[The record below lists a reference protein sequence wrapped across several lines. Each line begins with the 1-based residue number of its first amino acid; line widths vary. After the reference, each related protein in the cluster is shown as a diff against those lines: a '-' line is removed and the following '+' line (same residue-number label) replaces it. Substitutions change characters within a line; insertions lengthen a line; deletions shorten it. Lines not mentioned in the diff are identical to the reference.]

1 MEGPV
6 SLEQEKSDADNV
18 LFKKLRKL
26 INLIDQLRDCGVN
39 EYIKLPRI
47 CSLGTQSSG
56 KSSVL
61 ESIVGLDFLPRGD
74 GVVTRRPL
82 ELRLCHI
89 NSGQPWA
96 IFEERKGK
104 KFTDFI
110 EVRKTIEALTD
121 EVCKTDKNIVDKPI
135 VLNVY
140 SQTCP
145 DLTLV
150 DLPGVTRVPVGNQ
163 PKNIEEITKNMAIRY
178 IDDPLTIILCVIAAN
193 SDIATSDGLKLAKEI
208 DTTGSRTLGVLTKLD
223 IMDAG
228 TDARK
233 ALLGEEI
240 PLKLGYVGVKNR
252 SKQDLLDKIPMIL
265 AAKREKEFF
274 KSHPVYK
281 NMPQGYLGTDLL
293 INKLTKIYFRI
304 IRENLPR
311 IVKAINDRVKTA
323 EEELASL
330 GQPMP
335 TDDAGKMSMLWN
347 MLNEYCD
354 IFRNV
359 LKGKYDNKRLSFL
372 KEEGGF
378 KIKIL
383 YKKLLEEFTGDYKA
397 TAGYTDENINYALT
411 IHEGDSI
418 PGFPS
423 VDAFIY
429 LLRPQLEKLKD
440 PIEECFQNVF
450 QYLDFLSGKIL
461 ERTFTRFPQAIND
474 MGDLI
479 SNYLIEERDKTKYIV
494 DSVVDMEINYLF
506 TNDYDYLNNF
516 TTFMPK
522 QAPQPRPVY
531 NNQQGQPGMGG
542 QGQPGQM
549 PQNNMQGNNMG
560 QGGMGPGMG
569 QMNQDIRPQPPVDAK
584 SIFIKEI
591 RNRIEA
597 YFKLIV
603 RNLRDSIPKIMGNYL
618 VKEIEDNMQ
627 IKLYNK
633 LYNAREMTDLLNEP
647 ESVAER
653 RKELNE
659 MIKVMRN
666 AQKIIRRDPDLM
678 TVMQININD
687 SDIIT
692 PSEQKAKEEKA
703 KPKTDPFKNMNM
715 KEPAF
720 KAPAPKPEPV
730 QQPAAPAQPKPA
742 ASQPAKKGYGNLFG
756 NYK

>member
-1 MEGPV
+1 MSKDTEDD
-6 SLEQEKSDADNV
+6 KDNI

-89 NSGQPWA
+89 NSGEPWA
-96 IFEERKGK
+96 IFEERKGT

-110 EVRKTIEALTD
+110 KVRETIEALTD
-121 EVCKTDKNIVDKPI
+121 EVCKTEKNIVDKPI

-150 DLPGVTRVPVGNQ
+150 DLPGVTRVPVGKQ
-163 PKNIEEITKNMAIRY
+163 PKNIEQITKDMATRY
-178 IDDPLTIILCVIAAN
+178 IEDPLTIILCVIAAN

-208 DTTGSRTLGVLTKLD
+208 DTSGSRTLGVLTKLD

-233 ALLGEEI
+233 ALLNEEI

-252 SKQDLLDKIPMIL
+252 SKQDLNNKLSMAETSRK
-265 AAKREKEFF
+265 EKEFF

-281 NMPQGYLGTDLL
+281 NLPSGHLGTDVL

-311 IVKAINDRVKTA
+311 IIKAINDRVKTA
-323 EEELASL
+323 EEELQSL

-335 TDDAGKMSMLWN
+335 TDDAGKMSLLWN
-347 MLNEYCD
+347 MINEYCD

-359 LKGKYDNKRLSFL
+359 LQGKYNNKRLSFL
-372 KEEGGF
+372 EGEGGF

-397 TAGYTDENINYALT
+397 TKGYTDENINYALT

-440 PIEECFQNVF
+440 PIDECFQNVF

-461 ERTFTRFPQAIND
+461 EKTFTRFPQAIND
-474 MGDLI
+474 LTDLVT
-479 SNYLIEERDKTKYIV
+479 NYLIEERDKTKYLV

-506 TNDYDYLNNF
+506 TNDAEYLNNF
-516 TTFMPK
+516 TTFIPK
-522 QAPQPRPVY
+522 HQRPPM
-531 NNQQGQPGMGG
+531 NPN
-542 QGQPGQM
+542 
-549 PQNNMQGNNMG
+549 QNNMGNN
-560 QGGMGPGMG
+560 
-569 QMNQDIRPQPPVDAK
+569 NQANNNNQINEIRPQPSIDAK
-584 SIFIKEI
+584 TLFIKEI

-627 IKLYNK
+627 LKLYNK
-633 LYNAREMTDLLNEP
+633 LYNAREMTDLLSEP

-653 RKELNE
+653 RKELND
-659 MIKVMRN
+659 MIKVMKN

-687 SDIIT
+687 SDIT
-692 PSEQKAKEEKA
+692 SNKDEKGKKEEKKKEEPKLNPTKNIQPQ
-703 KPKTDPFKNMNM
+703 KPALA
-715 KEPAF
+715 KEPPKQTNSTK
-720 KAPAPKPEPV
+720 KA
-730 QQPAAPAQPKPA
+730 
-742 ASQPAKKGYGNLFG
+742 GYGNLFG
-756 NYK
+756 

>member
-1 MEGPV
+1 MSKDTDED
-6 SLEQEKSDADNV
+6 KDNV

-89 NSGQPWA
+89 NSGEPWA
-96 IFEERKGK
+96 IFEERKGQ
-104 KFTDFI
+104 KFTDFVK
-110 EVRKTIEALTD
+110 VRETIEALTD
-121 EVCKTDKNIVDKPI
+121 EVCKTEKNIVDKPI

-178 IDDPLTIILCVIAAN
+178 IEDPLTIILCVIAAN
-193 SDIATSDGLKLAKEI
+193 TDIATSDGLKLAREI
-208 DTTGSRTLGVLTKLD
+208 DTTGSRTIGVLTKLD

-233 ALLGEEI
+233 ALMNEEI

-252 SKQDLLDKIPMIL
+252 SKQDLMNKLSMAETSRKE
-265 AAKREKEFF
+265 REFF
-274 KSHPVYK
+274 KSHPVYR
-281 NMPQGYLGTDLL
+281 NMPSGYLGTDIL
-293 INKLTKIYFRI
+293 INKLTKIYFKI

-311 IVKAINDRVKTA
+311 IIKAINDRVKTA
-323 EEELASL
+323 EEELSSL

-347 MLNEYCD
+347 MINEYCD
-354 IFRNV
+354 IFRNI

-440 PIEECFQNVF
+440 PIEECFQSVY
-450 QYLDFLSGKIL
+450 QYLDYLSGKIL
-461 ERTFTRFPQAIND
+461 EKTFTRFPQAVND
-474 MGDLI
+474 MSELV
-479 SNYLIEERDKTKYIV
+479 SNYLIEERDKTKYLI

-506 TNDYDYLNNF
+506 TNDYEYLNNF

-522 QAPQPRPVY
+522 AQRQAIQ
-531 NNQQGQPGMGG
+531 NN
-542 QGQPGQM
+542 QGQPGQ
-549 PQNNMQGNNMG
+549 QQ
-560 QGGMGPGMG
+560 
-569 QMNQDIRPQPPVDAK
+569 QPLPPIDAK
-584 SIFIKEI
+584 TVFIKEI
-591 RNRIEA
+591 RSRIEA

-603 RNLRDSIPKIMGNYL
+603 RNLRDSIPKLMGNYL

-653 RKELNE
+653 RKELNAL
-659 MIKVMRN
+659 IKVMKN

-678 TVMQININD
+678 SSMQININD
-687 SDIIT
+687 SDIAAA
-692 PSEQKAKEEKA
+692 KAEKKES
-703 KPKTDPFKNMNM
+703 KP
-715 KEPAF
+715 EPAF
-720 KAPAPKPEPV
+720 KAPIKTE
-730 QQPAAPAQPKPA
+730 QPKPIQTTSKATA
-742 ASQPAKKGYGNLFG
+742 AAAPSSKPGGGNNKKGGYGNLFG
-756 NYK
+756 

>member
-1 MEGPV
+1 MSKDTGDDD
-6 SLEQEKSDADNV
+6 KDNV

-96 IFEERKGK
+96 IFEERKGV

-110 EVRKTIEALTD
+110 KVRETIEALTD
-121 EVCKTDKNIVDKPI
+121 EVCKTNKNIIDKPI

-150 DLPGVTRVPVGNQ
+150 DLPGVTRVPIGDQ
-163 PKNIEEITKNMAIRY
+163 PKNIEQITKDMARRY
-178 IDDPLTIILCVIAAN
+178 VEDPLTIILCVIAAN

-208 DTTGSRTLGVLTKLD
+208 DTTGSRTIGVLTKLD

-228 TDARK
+228 TDAK
-233 ALLGEEI
+233 KVLMNEEI

-252 SKQDLLDKIPMIL
+252 SKQDLNNKISM
-265 AAKREKEFF
+265 AETQRKEREFF

-281 NMPQGYLGTDLL
+281 NLPAGHLGTEVL

-323 EEELASL
+323 EEELQSL

-347 MLNEYCD
+347 MINEYCD
-354 IFRNV
+354 VFRKV
-359 LKGKYDNKRLSFL
+359 LQGKYNNKRVNFL
-372 KEEGGF
+372 EGEGGF

-383 YKKLLEEFTGDYKA
+383 YKKLLEEFTENYKA

-440 PIEECFQNVF
+440 PIEECFQEVF
-450 QYLDFLSGKIL
+450 QYLDFLSGKIM
-461 ERTFTRFPQAIND
+461 EKTFTRFPQAVND
-474 MGDLI
+474 MTDLV
-479 SNYLIEERDKTKYIV
+479 SNYLMEERDKTKYLI

-516 TTFMPK
+516 TTFIPK
-522 QAPQPRPVY
+522 QKP
-531 NNQQGQPGMGG
+531 N
-542 QGQPGQM
+542 
-549 PQNNMQGNNMG
+549 QGNT
-560 QGGMGPGMG
+560 GGSNDGKGG
-569 QMNQDIRPQPPVDAK
+569 TNNIDNKPQPPIDAK
-584 SIFIKEI
+584 NIFINEI

-618 VKEIEDNMQ
+618 VKEIEENMQ
-627 IKLYNK
+627 LKLYNK
-633 LYNAREMTDLLNEP
+633 LYNARELTDLLSEP

-653 RKELNE
+653 RKELND

-666 AQKIIRRDPDLM
+666 AQKILRRDPDLM
-678 TVMQININD
+678 TVMQINISD
-687 SDIIT
+687 SDIT
-692 PSEQKAKEEKA
+692 NTTANKKKEEQPKKIEKKESKPIVE
-703 KPKTDPFKNMNM
+703 KPKP
-715 KEPAF
+715 
-720 KAPAPKPEPV
+720 PAPKPS
-730 QQPAAPAQPKPA
+730 PAADDKK
-742 ASQPAKKGYGNLFG
+742 KKGYGNLFG
-756 NYK
+756 

>member
-1 MEGPV
+1 MSKDTGDD
-6 SLEQEKSDADNV
+6 KDNI

-89 NSGQPWA
+89 SHGEPWA
-96 IFEERKGK
+96 IFEERKGV

-110 EVRKTIEALTD
+110 KVRETIEALTD

-163 PKNIEEITKNMAIRY
+163 PKNIEQITKDMATRY
-178 IDDPLTIILCVIAAN
+178 IEDPLTIILCVIAAN

-208 DTTGSRTLGVLTKLD
+208 DTSGSRTLGVLTKLD

-233 ALLGEEI
+233 ALMNEEI
-240 PLKLGYVGVKNR
+240 YLKLGYVGVKNR
-252 SKQDLLDKIPMIL
+252 SKQDLNNKLSMAETSRK
-265 AAKREKEFF
+265 EKEFF

-281 NMPQGYLGTDLL
+281 NLPAGHLGTDVL
-293 INKLTKIYFRI
+293 INKLTKIYFKI

-311 IVKAINDRVKTA
+311 IIKAINDRVKEA
-323 EEELASL
+323 EEELDGL

-335 TDDAGKMSMLWN
+335 TDDAGKMSLLWN
-347 MLNEYCD
+347 MINEYCD
-354 IFRNV
+354 IFRNI
-359 LKGKYDNKRLSFL
+359 LQGKYTNRRLSFL
-372 KEEGGF
+372 EGEGGF

-383 YKKLLEEFTGDYKA
+383 YKKLLEEFTGDYKC
-397 TAGYTDENINYALT
+397 TKGYTDENINYALT

-429 LLRPQLEKLKD
+429 LLRPQLEKLKE

-461 ERTFTRFPQAIND
+461 EKTFVRFPQAVND
-474 MGDLI
+474 LTDLVT
-479 SNYLIEERDKTKYIV
+479 NYLLEEKEKTKYLV
-494 DSVVDMEINYLF
+494 DSIVDMEINYLF
-506 TNDYDYLNNF
+506 TNDPEYLNNF
-516 TTFMPK
+516 TTFIPK
-522 QAPQPRPVY
+522 QHRHQISQNNNMPN
-531 NNQQGQPGMGG
+531 NNQP
-542 QGQPGQM
+542 
-549 PQNNMQGNNMG
+549 NNNNNN
-560 QGGMGPGMG
+560 
-569 QMNQDIRPQPPVDAK
+569 QMNNEIRPPQPPVDAK
-584 SIFIKEI
+584 TLFIKEI

-627 IKLYNK
+627 LKLYNK
-633 LYNAREMTDLLNEP
+633 LYNAREMTDLLSEP

-653 RKELNE
+653 RKELNDL
-659 MIKVMRN
+659 IKVMRN
-666 AQKIIRRDPDLM
+666 AQKVIRRDPDLM
-678 TVMQININD
+678 SVMQININD
-687 SDIIT
+687 SDIT
-692 PSEQKAKEEKA
+692 PAQAQSKKEEK
-703 KPKTDPFKNMNM
+703 KEFLSKTLPPKA
-715 KEPAF
+715 EP
-720 KAPAPKPEPV
+720 
-730 QQPAAPAQPKPA
+730 PKPA
-742 ASQPAKKGYGNLFG
+742 LTKNNSTKKTGYGNLFG
-756 NYK
+756 

>member
-1 MEGPV
+1 MSKDTGDDD
-6 SLEQEKSDADNV
+6 KDNV

-96 IFEERKGK
+96 VFEERKGV
-104 KFTDFI
+104 KFTDFVK
-110 EVRKTIEALTD
+110 VRETIEALTD
-121 EVCKTDKNIVDKPI
+121 EVCKTNKNIIDKPI

-150 DLPGVTRVPVGNQ
+150 DLPGVTRVPIGDQ
-163 PKNIEEITKNMAIRY
+163 PKNIEQITKDMARRY
-178 IDDPLTIILCVIAAN
+178 VEDPLTIILCVIAAN
-193 SDIATSDGLKLAKEI
+193 SDIATSDGLMLAKDI
-208 DTTGSRTLGVLTKLD
+208 DVAGTRTLGVLTKLD

-228 TDARK
+228 TDAK
-233 ALLGEEI
+233 KVLMNEEI

-252 SKQDLLDKIPMIL
+252 SKQDLNNKISM
-265 AAKREKEFF
+265 AETQRKEREFF
-274 KSHPVYK
+274 KTHPVYK
-281 NMPQGYLGTDLL
+281 NLPAGHLGTEVL

-323 EEELASL
+323 EEELQGL

-347 MLNEYCD
+347 MINEYCD
-354 IFRNV
+354 VFRKV
-359 LKGKYDNKRLSFL
+359 LQGKYNNKRVNFL
-372 KEEGGF
+372 EGEGGF

-440 PIEECFQNVF
+440 PIEECFQEVF
-450 QYLDFLSGKIL
+450 QYLDFLSGKIM
-461 ERTFTRFPQAIND
+461 EKTFTRFPQAIND
-474 MGDLI
+474 MTDLV
-479 SNYLIEERDKTKYIV
+479 SNYLMEERDKTKYLI

-516 TTFMPK
+516 TTFIPK
-522 QAPQPRPVY
+522 QARQSQVM
-531 NNQQGQPGMGG
+531 NDNKGDGKG
-542 QGQPGQM
+542 
-549 PQNNMQGNNMG
+549 GNN
-560 QGGMGPGMG
+560 
-569 QMNQDIRPQPPVDAK
+569 NLNNEIKPQPPIDAK
-584 SIFIKEI
+584 NIFINEI

-618 VKEIEDNMQ
+618 VKEIEENMQ
-627 IKLYNK
+627 LKLYNK
-633 LYNAREMTDLLNEP
+633 LYNAREMTDLLSEP

-653 RKELNE
+653 RKELND

-666 AQKIIRRDPDLM
+666 AQKILRRDPDLM
-678 TVMQININD
+678 TVMQINISDND
-687 SDIIT
+687 IT
-692 PSEQKAKEEKA
+692 STQASKKKEEPKKIEKKDSKPAEKPKAPPA
-703 KPKTDPFKNMNM
+703 KPS
-715 KEPAF
+715 
-720 KAPAPKPEPV
+720 PAPEGDK
-730 QQPAAPAQPKPA
+730 K
-742 ASQPAKKGYGNLFG
+742 KKGYGNLFG
-756 NYK
+756 

>member
-1 MEGPV
+1 MSKDTNKEGKKEGV
-6 SLEQEKSDADNV
+6 EDEADNV

-89 NSGQPWA
+89 NTGEPWA
-96 IFEERKGK
+96 VFEERKGK

-110 EVRKTIEALTD
+110 KVRETIEALTD
-121 EVCKTDKNIVDKPI
+121 EVCGKDKNILDKPI

-150 DLPGVTRVPVGNQ
+150 DLPGVTRVPIEGQ

-178 IDDPLTIILCVIAAN
+178 IEDPLTIILCVIAAN

-208 DTTGSRTLGVLTKLD
+208 DTSGSRTLGVLTKLD

-233 ALLGEEI
+233 ALMNEEI

-252 SKQDLLDKIPMIL
+252 SKLDLTNKIPMSE
-265 AAKREKEFF
+265 ASRKEKEFF
-274 KSHPVYK
+274 KTHPVYK
-281 NMPQGYLGTDLL
+281 NLPAGHLGTGVL
-293 INKLTKIYFRI
+293 INKLTKIYFKI

-323 EEELASL
+323 EEELAGL

-335 TDDAGKMSMLWN
+335 TDDAGKMSLLWN
-347 MLNEYCD
+347 MINEYCD

-359 LKGKYDNKRLSFL
+359 LQGKYSNKRLAFL
-372 KEEGGF
+372 EGEGGF
-378 KIKIL
+378 KIKML
-383 YKKLLEEFTGDYKA
+383 FKKLLEQFTGTDYKA
-397 TAGYTDENINYALT
+397 TKEYSDEKIDYALT

-429 LLRPQLEKLKD
+429 LLRPQLEKLKE
-440 PIEECFQNVF
+440 PIDDIFNEVF
-450 QYLDFLSGKIL
+450 QYIDFLSGKIL
-461 ERTFTRFPQAIND
+461 EKTFTRFPQAVND
-474 MGDLI
+474 MTDLVT
-479 SNYLIEERDKTKYIV
+479 NYLIEERDKTKYIV
-494 DSVVDMEINYLF
+494 DSVVEMEINYLF
-506 TNDYDYLNNF
+506 TNDREYLDNF
-516 TTFMPK
+516 TSFIPK
-522 QAPQPRPVY
+522 HRK
-531 NNQQGQPGMGG
+531 QQFQ
-542 QGQPGQM
+542 QQQ
-549 PQNNMQGNNMG
+549 QGNNMNNSNSTNNLNKD
-560 QGGMGPGMG
+560 GPGQKSQENINEPKPLQQG
-569 QMNQDIRPQPPVDAK
+569 EAK
-584 SIFIKEI
+584 KLFIKEI

-603 RNLRDSIPKIMGNYL
+603 RNLRDMIPKIMGNYL
-618 VKEIEDNMQ
+618 IKEIEENMQ
-627 IKLYNK
+627 LKLYNK
-633 LYNAREMTDLLNEP
+633 LYNAKEMTDLLNEP

-653 RKELNE
+653 RKELND
-659 MIKVMRN
+659 MIKVMKN

-687 SDIIT
+687 SDIT
-692 PSEQKAKEEKA
+692 PSKDTKKKEEK
-703 KPKTDPFKNMNM
+703 
-715 KEPAF
+715 KEPE
-720 KAPAPKPEPV
+720 KPAPAKG
-730 QQPAAPAQPKPA
+730 
-742 ASQPAKKGYGNLFG
+742 KKNLGNLFG
-756 NYK
+756 

>member
-1 MEGPV
+1 M
-6 SLEQEKSDADNV
+6 SKDTADDKDNV

-82 ELRLCHI
+82 ELRLNHI
-89 NSGQPWA
+89 NSGEPWA
-96 IFEERKGK
+96 IFEERKGT

-110 EVRKTIEALTD
+110 KVRETIEALTD
-121 EVCKTDKNIVDKPI
+121 EVCKTNKNIVDKPI

-150 DLPGVTRVPVGNQ
+150 DLPGVTRVPIGDQ
-163 PKNIEEITKNMAIRY
+163 PKNIEQITKDMARRY
-178 IDDPLTIILCVIAAN
+178 AEDPLTIILCVIAAN

-208 DTTGSRTLGVLTKLD
+208 DVTGSRTLGVLTKLD

-233 ALLGEEI
+233 ALLNEEI

-252 SKQDLLDKIPMIL
+252 SKQDLINKLSMAETSK
-265 AAKREKEFF
+265 KEREFF
-274 KSHPVYK
+274 KSHPVYR
-281 NMPQGYLGTDLL
+281 NLPAGHLGTDVL

-304 IRENLPR
+304 IRENLP
-311 IVKAINDRVKTA
+311 IIIKAINDRLKQA
-323 EEELASL
+323 EEELQGL

-347 MLNEYCD
+347 MINEYCD

-359 LKGKYDNKRLSFL
+359 LQGKYTNKRLSFL
-372 KEEGGF
+372 DGEGGF

-383 YKKLLEEFTGDYKA
+383 YKKLLEEFTGEYKA
-397 TAGYTDENINYALT
+397 TKGYTDENINYALT

-461 ERTFTRFPQAIND
+461 EKTFTRFPQAVND
-474 MGDLI
+474 LTDLVT
-479 SNYLIEERDKTKYIV
+479 NYLIEERDKTKYLI

-506 TNDYDYLNNF
+506 TNDYEYLNNF
-516 TTFMPK
+516 TTFIPK
-522 QAPQPRPVY
+522 SQRQASSNTG
-531 NNQQGQPGMGG
+531 NNNNTGGAQGQNM
-542 QGQPGQM
+542 
-549 PQNNMQGNNMG
+549 NNNNE
-560 QGGMGPGMG
+560 
-569 QMNQDIRPQPPVDAK
+569 IRPQPPIDAK
-584 SIFIKEI
+584 NIFIKEI

-618 VKEIEDNMQ
+618 IKEIEENMQ
-627 IKLYNK
+627 LKLYNK
-633 LYNAREMTDLLNEP
+633 LYEARDITDLLSEP

-653 RKELNE
+653 RKELND

-687 SDIIT
+687 EDIT
-692 PSEQKAKEEKA
+692 THAKKEDA
-703 KPKTDPFKNMNM
+703 K
-715 KEPAF
+715 KEPP
-720 KAPAPKPEPV
+720 KA
-730 QQPAAPAQPKPA
+730 
-742 ASQPAKKGYGNLFG
+742 AKADPTKTSKNNFGNLFG
-756 NYK
+756 EKK

>member
-1 MEGPV
+1 MSKDTNDEN
-6 SLEQEKSDADNV
+6 DNI

-47 CSLGTQSSG
+47 CSFGTQSSG

-121 EVCKTDKNIVDKPI
+121 EVCGKECNILDKPI

-150 DLPGVTRVPVGNQ
+150 DLPGVTRVPIKGQ
-163 PKNIEEITKNMAIRY
+163 PANIEEVTKNMCRRY
-178 IDDPLTIILCVIAAN
+178 ADDPLTIILCVIAAN

-233 ALLGEEI
+233 ALMNEEI

-252 SKQDLLDKIPMIL
+252 SKQDLIDKIPM
-265 AAKREKEFF
+265 AEASRKEREFF
-274 KSHPVYK
+274 KSHPAYK
-281 NMPQGYLGTDLL
+281 NLPAGHLGTDVL

-311 IVKAINDRVKTA
+311 IIKAINDRVKTA
-323 EEELASL
+323 EEELAGL

-335 TDDAGKMSMLWN
+335 TDDAGKMSLLWN
-347 MLNEYCD
+347 MINEYCD
-354 IFRNV
+354 IFRKV
-359 LKGKYDNKRLSFL
+359 LQGKFNNKGQSFL
-372 KEEGGF
+372 EGEGGF

-383 YKKLLEEFTGDYKA
+383 YKKLLEEFTGNYKA
-397 TAGYTDENINYALT
+397 TAGYRDEDINYALT

-440 PIEECFQNVF
+440 PIEECFQEVF

-461 ERTFTRFPQAIND
+461 EKTFTRFPQAVND
-474 MGDLI
+474 MSDLV
-479 SNYLIEERDKTKYIV
+479 SNYLMEERDKTKYLIDSIV
-494 DSVVDMEINYLF
+494 EMEINYLF
-506 TNDYDYLNNF
+506 TNDYDYLNNY
-516 TTFMPK
+516 TTFIPK
-522 QAPQPRPVY
+522 QSQQNMSNSPSGSDI
-531 NNQQGQPGMGG
+531 NNKNNINNN
-542 QGQPGQM
+542 
-549 PQNNMQGNNMG
+549 NNMNNE
-560 QGGMGPGMG
+560 
-569 QMNQDIRPQPPVDAK
+569 IKPQQPFDAK
-584 SIFIKEI
+584 TIFIKEI

-603 RNLRDSIPKIMGNYL
+603 RNLRDSIPKIMGNFL
-618 VKEIEDNMQ
+618 VKEIQENMQ
-627 IKLYNK
+627 LKLYNK

-647 ESVAER
+647 ESIAER
-653 RKELNE
+653 RKELND

-687 SDIIT
+687 SDIT
-692 PSEQKAKEEKA
+692 PS
-703 KPKTDPFKNMNM
+703 
-715 KEPAF
+715 
-720 KAPAPKPEPV
+720 KPEKENKKKEDKKQPIEKKDSKPV
-730 QQPAAPAQPKPA
+730 SEKPKPA
-742 ASQPAKKGYGNLFG
+742 TPALKPPAGGEKKKNFGNLFG
-756 NYK
+756 

>member
-1 MEGPV
+1 MSKDTAED
-6 SLEQEKSDADNV
+6 KDNV

-89 NSGQPWA
+89 NHGEPWA
-96 IFEERKGK
+96 IFEERKGV
-104 KFTDFI
+104 KFTDFVK
-110 EVRKTIEALTD
+110 VRETIEALTD
-121 EVCKTDKNIVDKPI
+121 EVCKTNKNIIDKPI

-150 DLPGVTRVPVGNQ
+150 DLPGVTRVPIGDQ
-163 PKNIEEITKNMAIRY
+163 PKNIEEITKNMARRY
-178 IDDPLTIILCVIAAN
+178 VDDPLTIILCVIAAN
-193 SDIATSDGLKLAKEI
+193 SDIATSDGLMLAKEI
-208 DTTGSRTLGVLTKLD
+208 DVTGTRTLGVLTKLD

-233 ALLGEEI
+233 VLMNEEI

-252 SKQDLLDKIPMIL
+252 SKQDLNNKISM
-265 AAKREKEFF
+265 AETARKEKEFF
-274 KSHPVYK
+274 KSHPAYK
-281 NMPQGYLGTDLL
+281 NLPAGHLGTDVL

-311 IVKAINDRVKTA
+311 IVKAINERVKTA
-323 EEELASL
+323 EEELQGL

-347 MLNEYCD
+347 MINEYCD
-354 IFRNV
+354 VFRKV
-359 LKGKYDNKRLSFL
+359 LQGKYNNKRSNFL
-372 KEEGGF
+372 EGEGGF

-383 YKKLLEEFTGDYKA
+383 YKKLLEEFAGDYKA

-440 PIEECFQNVF
+440 PIEECFQEVF
-450 QYLDFLSGKIL
+450 QYLDFLSGKIM
-461 ERTFTRFPQAIND
+461 EKTFTRFPQAVND
-474 MGDLI
+474 MTDLV
-479 SNYLIEERDKTKYIV
+479 SNYLVEERDKTKYLI
-494 DSVVDMEINYLF
+494 DCVVDMEINYLF

-516 TTFMPK
+516 TTFIPK
-522 QAPQPRPVY
+522 QSRQSQGSGLNNDKDGKGGN
-531 NNQQGQPGMGG
+531 NNQS
-542 QGQPGQM
+542 
-549 PQNNMQGNNMG
+549 NE
-560 QGGMGPGMG
+560 
-569 QMNQDIRPQPPVDAK
+569 IKPQPPIDVK
-584 SIFIKEI
+584 NIFIKEI

-603 RNLRDSIPKIMGNYL
+603 RNLRDSIPKIMGNFL
-618 VKEIEDNMQ
+618 VKEIQENMQ
-627 IKLYNK
+627 LKLYNK
-633 LYNAREMTDLLNEP
+633 LYNAREMTDLLSEP
-647 ESVAER
+647 ESIAER

-678 TVMQININD
+678 TVMEINISD
-687 SDIIT
+687 SDIT
-692 PSEQKAKEEKA
+692 NTQGSKKNDEEKKLEKKESKVSIKEKEKEKE
-703 KPKTDPFKNMNM
+703 KP
-715 KEPAF
+715 
-720 KAPAPKPEPV
+720 KAPAKPG
-730 QQPAAPAQPKPA
+730 AGDGK
-742 ASQPAKKGYGNLFG
+742 KKGFGNLFG
-756 NYK
+756 

>member
-1 MEGPV
+1 M
-6 SLEQEKSDADNV
+6 SKDIKDDKDNI

-26 INLIDQLRDCGVN
+26 INLIDQLHDCGVN

-89 NSGQPWA
+89 THGEPWA
-96 IFEERKGK
+96 IFEERKET

-110 EVRKTIEALTD
+110 KVRETIEALTD

-163 PKNIEEITKNMAIRY
+163 PKNIEQITKDMATRY
-178 IDDPLTIILCVIAAN
+178 IQDPLTIILCVIAAN

-208 DTTGSRTLGVLTKLD
+208 DVSGTRTLGVLTKLD
-223 IMDAG
+223 IMDEG

-233 ALLGEEI
+233 ALMNEEI
-240 PLKLGYVGVKNR
+240 PLQLGYIGVKNR
-252 SKQDLLDKIPMIL
+252 SKQDLNNKISM
-265 AAKREKEFF
+265 AETSRKEKEFF
-274 KSHPVYK
+274 KSHPIYK
-281 NMPQGYLGTDLL
+281 NLPQGHLGTDVL
-293 INKLTKIYFRI
+293 INKLTKLYFGI
-304 IRENLPR
+304 ISENLPR
-311 IVKAINDRVKTA
+311 IIKAINDRVKTA
-323 EEELASL
+323 EDELESL
-330 GQPMP
+330 GAPIP
-335 TDDAGKMSMLWN
+335 TDDAGKMSLLWK
-347 MLNEYCD
+347 MIKEYCD

-359 LKGKYDNKRLSFL
+359 LQGKYNNKRLSFL
-372 KEEGGF
+372 EGEGGF
-378 KIKIL
+378 KIRIL
-383 YKKLLEEFTGDYKA
+383 YKKLLEEFTGEYKA
-397 TAGYTDENINYALT
+397 TKGYTDENINYALT

-461 ERTFTRFPQAIND
+461 EKTFTRFPQAVND
-474 MGDLI
+474 LTDLVT
-479 SNYLIEERDKTKYIV
+479 NYLIEERDKTKYLI

-506 TNDYDYLNNF
+506 TNDYEYLNNF
-516 TTFMPK
+516 TTFIPK
-522 QAPQPRPVY
+522 SQRQASSSTG
-531 NNQQGQPGMGG
+531 NNNNTGGAQGQNM
-542 QGQPGQM
+542 
-549 PQNNMQGNNMG
+549 NNNNE
-560 QGGMGPGMG
+560 
-569 QMNQDIRPQPPVDAK
+569 IRPQPPIDAK
-584 SIFIKEI
+584 NIFIKEI

-618 VKEIEDNMQ
+618 IKEIEENMQ
-627 IKLYNK
+627 LKLYNK
-633 LYNAREMTDLLNEP
+633 LYEARDITDLLSEP

-653 RKELNE
+653 RKELND

-687 SDIIT
+687 EDIT
-692 PSEQKAKEEKA
+692 THAKKEDA
-703 KPKTDPFKNMNM
+703 K
-715 KEPAF
+715 KEPP
-720 KAPAPKPEPV
+720 KA
-730 QQPAAPAQPKPA
+730 
-742 ASQPAKKGYGNLFG
+742 AKADPTKTSKKNFGNLFG
-756 NYK
+756 EKK

>member
-1 MEGPV
+1 MTSKDTGKEG
-6 SLEQEKSDADNV
+6 EDKDNI
-18 LFKKLRKL
+18 LFRKLRKL

-96 IFEERKGK
+96 IFEERKGV
-104 KFTDFI
+104 KFTDFVK
-110 EVRKTIEALTD
+110 VRETIEALTD

-163 PKNIEEITKNMAIRY
+163 PKNIEEITKSMAVRY
-178 IDDPLTIILCVIAAN
+178 IEDPLTIILCVIAAN

-233 ALLGEEI
+233 ALMNEEI

-252 SKQDLLDKIPMIL
+252 SKQDLVNKLSMAETSK
-265 AAKREKEFF
+265 KEREFF
-274 KSHPVYK
+274 KSHPIYK
-281 NMPQGYLGTDLL
+281 NLPAGHLGTDVL

-311 IVKAINDRVKTA
+311 IIKAINDRVRTA
-323 EEELASL
+323 EEELQSL

-347 MLNEYCD
+347 MINEYCD

-359 LKGKYDNKRLSFL
+359 LQGKYNNKRLSFL
-372 KEEGGF
+372 DGEGGF

-383 YKKLLEEFTGDYKA
+383 YKKLLEDFTGNYKA
-397 TAGYTDENINYALT
+397 TAGYTDEHINYALT

-429 LLRPQLEKLKD
+429 LRRPQLEKLKD

-461 ERTFTRFPQAIND
+461 EKTFTRFPQAVND
-474 MGDLI
+474 MSDLV
-479 SNYLIEERDKTKYIV
+479 SNYLIEERDKTKYLI
-494 DSVVDMEINYLF
+494 DSVVEMEINYLF
-506 TNDYDYLNNF
+506 TNDYEYLNNF
-516 TTFMPK
+516 TTFIPK
-522 QAPQPRPVY
+522 KTI
-531 NNQQGQPGMGG
+531 NQNRDGQVE
-542 QGQPGQM
+542 
-549 PQNNMQGNNMG
+549 NK
-560 QGGMGPGMG
+560 
-569 QMNQDIRPQPPVDAK
+569 PVDVK
-584 SIFIKEI
+584 NIFINEI
-591 RNRIEA
+591 RSRIEA

-603 RNLRDSIPKIMGNYL
+603 RNLRDSIPKIMGNFL
-618 VKEIEDNMQ
+618 IKEIEENMQ
-627 IKLYNK
+627 LKLYNK
-633 LYNAREMTDLLNEP
+633 LYNAREITDCLNEP

-659 MIKVMRN
+659 MIKVMKN

-678 TVMQININD
+678 AVMQININD
-687 SDIIT
+687 SDITTQETKTKKDVIKKST
-692 PSEQKAKEEKA
+692 SQVQKTAPKIEP
-703 KPKTDPFKNMNM
+703 PKTGGNVIKN
-715 KEPAF
+715 EP
-720 KAPAPKPEPV
+720 KAEPPKTGG
-730 QQPAAPAQPKPA
+730 
-742 ASQPAKKGYGNLFG
+742 AKKPQDNAKKQGYGNLFG
-756 NYK
+756 

>member
-1 MEGPV
+1 MSKDTGEYN
-6 SLEQEKSDADNV
+6 DNV

-82 ELRLCHI
+82 ELRLNHI
-89 NSGQPWA
+89 NSGEPWA
-96 IFEERKGK
+96 IFEERKGT

-110 EVRKTIEALTD
+110 KVRETIEALTD
-121 EVCKTDKNIVDKPI
+121 EVCKTNKNIVDKPI

-140 SQTCP
+140 SKTCP

-150 DLPGVTRVPVGNQ
+150 DLPGVTRVPIGDQ
-163 PKNIEEITKNMAIRY
+163 PKNIEQITKDMCRRY
-178 IDDPLTIILCVIAAN
+178 AEDPLTIILCVIAAN
-193 SDIATSDGLKLAKEI
+193 SDIATSDGLMLAKEI
-208 DTTGSRTLGVLTKLD
+208 DTSGSRTIGVLTKLD

-233 ALLGEEI
+233 TLMNEEI
-240 PLKLGYVGVKNR
+240 PLRLGYVGVKNR
-252 SKQDLLDKIPMIL
+252 SKQDLINKLSMEETTRK
-265 AAKREKEFF
+265 EKEFF

-281 NMPQGYLGTDLL
+281 NIPPGHLGTDVL
-293 INKLTKIYFRI
+293 INKLTKIYFKI

-311 IVKAINDRVKTA
+311 IIKAINERLKSA
-323 EEELASL
+323 EEELQGL

-347 MLNEYCD
+347 MINEYCD
-354 IFRNV
+354 IFRKV
-359 LKGKYDNKRLSFL
+359 LQGKYNNKRLNFL
-372 KEEGGF
+372 EGEGGF

-397 TAGYTDENINYALT
+397 TKGYTDENINYALT

-461 ERTFTRFPQAIND
+461 EKTFTRFPQAIND
-474 MGDLI
+474 MTDLVT
-479 SNYLIEERDKTKYIV
+479 NYLIEERDKTKYLI
-494 DSVVDMEINYLF
+494 DSVVEMEINYLF
-506 TNDYDYLNNF
+506 TNDAEYLNNF
-516 TTFMPK
+516 TTFIPK
-522 QAPQPRPVY
+522 NQRPVAP
-531 NNQQGQPGMGG
+531 NNQP
-542 QGQPGQM
+542 GQPGQ
-549 PQNNMQGNNMG
+549 PGQGAGNN
-560 QGGMGPGMG
+560 Q
-569 QMNQDIRPQPPVDAK
+569 NEIRPQPPIDAK
-584 SIFIKEI
+584 TLFVKEI

-603 RNLRDSIPKIMGNYL
+603 RNLRDSIPKLMGNYL
-618 VKEIEDNMQ
+618 IKEIEENMQ
-627 IKLYNK
+627 LKLYNK
-633 LYNAREMTDLLNEP
+633 LYNAREMTDLLSEP

-653 RKELNE
+653 RKELNDL
-659 MIKVMRN
+659 IKVMRN

-678 TVMQININD
+678 SVMEININD
-687 SDIIT
+687 EDIT
-692 PSEQKAKEEKA
+692 SHAKKEE
-703 KPKTDPFKNMNM
+703 PK
-715 KEPAF
+715 KE
-720 KAPAPKPEPV
+720 APKP
-730 QQPAAPAQPKPA
+730 APAKSDPPKPA
-742 ASQPAKKGYGNLFG
+742 LTANQDKKKKGGYGNLFG
-756 NYK
+756 

>member
-1 MEGPV
+1 MSKDTGED
-6 SLEQEKSDADNV
+6 KDNV

-89 NSGQPWA
+89 NSGEPWA
-96 IFEERKGK
+96 IFEERKGQ

-110 EVRKTIEALTD
+110 KVRETIEALTD
-121 EVCKTDKNIVDKPI
+121 EVCKTNKNIIDKPI

-150 DLPGVTRVPVGNQ
+150 DLPGVTRVPIGDQ
-163 PKNIEEITKNMAIRY
+163 PKNIEEITKNMAKRY
-178 IDDPLTIILCVIAAN
+178 VDDPLTIILCVIAAN

-233 ALLGEEI
+233 ALMNEEI

-252 SKQDLLDKIPMIL
+252 SKQDLMNKLSMAETARK
-265 AAKREKEFF
+265 EKEFF
-274 KSHPVYK
+274 KSHPAYK
-281 NMPQGYLGTDLL
+281 NLPAGHLGTDVL

-323 EEELASL
+323 EEELQSL

-335 TDDAGKMSMLWN
+335 TDDAGKMSLLWN
-347 MLNEYCD
+347 MINEYCD
-354 IFRNV
+354 VFRKV
-359 LKGKYDNKRLSFL
+359 LQGKYNNKRLEFL
-372 KEEGGF
+372 EGEGGF

-397 TAGYTDENINYALT
+397 TAGYSDENINYALT

-440 PIEECFQNVF
+440 PIEECFQEVF
-450 QYLDFLSGKIL
+450 QYLDFLSGKIM
-461 ERTFTRFPQAIND
+461 EKIFIRFPQAIND
-474 MGDLI
+474 MTDLV
-479 SNYLIEERDKTKYIV
+479 SNYLIEERDKTKYLV
-494 DSVVDMEINYLF
+494 DSIVDMEINYLF

-516 TTFMPK
+516 TTFIPK
-522 QAPQPRPVY
+522 NNKSKNINNNNNNDINKEPQ
-531 NNQQGQPGMGG
+531 
-542 QGQPGQM
+542 
-549 PQNNMQGNNMG
+549 
-560 QGGMGPGMG
+560 
-569 QMNQDIRPQPPVDAK
+569 IDAK
-584 SIFIKEI
+584 NIFINEI

-618 VKEIEDNMQ
+618 VKEIEENMQ
-627 IKLYNK
+627 LKLYNK
-633 LYNAREMTDLLNEP
+633 LYNAREMTDLLSEP
-647 ESVAER
+647 ESIAER
-653 RKELNE
+653 RKELND
-659 MIKVMRN
+659 MIKVMKN

-687 SDIIT
+687 SDIT
-692 PSEQKAKEEKA
+692 NTNTEQKEDKKPVEKKESKPIEKQDS
-703 KPKTDPFKNMNM
+703 KSSTLEKGKSSKQIGDKKKN
-715 KEPAF
+715 F
-720 KAPAPKPEPV
+720 
-730 QQPAAPAQPKPA
+730 
-742 ASQPAKKGYGNLFG
+742 GNLFG
-756 NYK
+756 

>member
-1 MEGPV
+1 MSKDTGD
-6 SLEQEKSDADNV
+6 EKDNV

-89 NSGQPWA
+89 NSGEPWA
-96 IFEERKGK
+96 VFEERKGQ

-110 EVRKTIEALTD
+110 KVRETIEALTD
-121 EVCKTDKNIVDKPI
+121 EVCGKDKNILDKPI

-150 DLPGVTRVPVGNQ
+150 DLPGVTRVPIAGQ
-163 PKNIEEITKNMAIRY
+163 PKNIEEVTKTMCRRY
-178 IDDPLTIILCVIAAN
+178 ASDPLTIILCVIAAN
-193 SDIATSDGLKLAKEI
+193 SDIATSDGLMLAKEI
-208 DTTGSRTLGVLTKLD
+208 DTTGSRTIGVLTKLD
-223 IMDAG
+223 IMDHG

-233 ALLGEEI
+233 ALLNEEI

-252 SKQDLLDKIPMIL
+252 SKQDLINKTSM
-265 AAKREKEFF
+265 AETQRKEKEFF
-274 KSHPVYK
+274 KSHPAYK
-281 NMPQGYLGTDLL
+281 NLPAGHLGTEVL
-293 INKLTKIYFRI
+293 INKLTKIYFKI
-304 IRENLPR
+304 IRENLPK
-311 IVKAINDRVKTA
+311 IVKAINERLKTA
-323 EEELASL
+323 EEELSSL

-335 TDDAGKMSMLWN
+335 TDDAGKMSLLWN
-347 MLNEYCD
+347 MINEYCD
-354 IFRNV
+354 IFRKV
-359 LKGKYDNKRLSFL
+359 LQGKYNNKRINFL
-372 KEEGGF
+372 EGEGGY

-383 YKKLLEEFTGDYKA
+383 YKKLLEEFTKDYKA

-440 PIEECFQNVF
+440 PIEECFQEVF
-450 QYLDFLSGKIL
+450 QYIDFLSGKIL
-461 ERTFTRFPQAIND
+461 EKTFTRFPQAIND
-474 MGDLI
+474 MSDLV
-479 SNYLIEERDKTKYIV
+479 SNYLIEERDKTKYLI

-516 TTFMPK
+516 TTFIPK
-522 QAPQPRPVY
+522 QARQVQGGNQGQNDG
-531 NNQQGQPGMGG
+531 NNKQQGNMNNN
-542 QGQPGQM
+542 
-549 PQNNMQGNNMG
+549 NNMNNE
-560 QGGMGPGMG
+560 
-569 QMNQDIRPQPPVDAK
+569 IKPQPPIDAK
-584 SIFIKEI
+584 TIFIKEI

-618 VKEIEDNMQ
+618 VKEIEENMQ
-627 IKLYNK
+627 LKLYNK
-633 LYNAREMTDLLNEP
+633 LYNAREMTDLLSEP

-653 RKELNE
+653 RKELND

-666 AQKIIRRDPDLM
+666 AQKILRRDPDLM
-678 TVMQININD
+678 TVMQINISD
-687 SDIIT
+687 SDIA
-692 PSEQKAKEEKA
+692 PQQKSNEDAKKPAEK
-703 KPKTDPFKNMNM
+703 
-715 KEPAF
+715 KE
-720 KAPAPKPEPV
+720 V
-730 QQPAAPAQPKPA
+730 KPA
-742 ASQPAKKGYGNLFG
+742 AQEKPKENPKPPQPALKPNEKDGKKKTYGNLFG
-756 NYK
+756 

>member
-1 MEGPV
+1 MSKDTGDDD
-6 SLEQEKSDADNV
+6 KDNV

-96 IFEERKGK
+96 VFEERKGV
-104 KFTDFI
+104 KFTDFVK
-110 EVRKTIEALTD
+110 VRETIEALTD
-121 EVCKTDKNIVDKPI
+121 EVCKTNKNIIDKPI

-150 DLPGVTRVPVGNQ
+150 DLPGVTRVPIGDQ
-163 PKNIEEITKNMAIRY
+163 PKNIEQITKDMARRY
-178 IDDPLTIILCVIAAN
+178 VEDPLTIILCVIAAN
-193 SDIATSDGLKLAKEI
+193 SDIATSDGLMLAKDI
-208 DTTGSRTLGVLTKLD
+208 DVAGTRTLGVLTKLD

-228 TDARK
+228 TDAK
-233 ALLGEEI
+233 KVLMNEEI

-252 SKQDLLDKIPMIL
+252 SKQDLNNKISM
-265 AAKREKEFF
+265 AETQRKEREFF

-281 NMPQGYLGTDLL
+281 NLPPGHLGTEVL

-323 EEELASL
+323 EEELQSL

-347 MLNEYCD
+347 MINEYCD
-354 IFRNV
+354 VFRKV
-359 LKGKYDNKRLSFL
+359 LQGKYNNKRVNFL
-372 KEEGGF
+372 EGEGGF

-383 YKKLLEEFTGDYKA
+383 YKKLLEEFTDNYKA

-429 LLRPQLEKLKD
+429 LLRPQLEKLRD
-440 PIEECFQNVF
+440 PIEECFQEVF
-450 QYLDFLSGKIL
+450 QYLDFLSGKIM
-461 ERTFTRFPQAIND
+461 EKTFTRFPQAIND
-474 MGDLI
+474 MTDLV
-479 SNYLIEERDKTKYIV
+479 SNYLMEERDKTKYLI

-506 TNDYDYLNNF
+506 TNDY
-516 TTFMPK
+516 
-522 QAPQPRPVY
+522 
-531 NNQQGQPGMGG
+531 
-542 QGQPGQM
+542 
-549 PQNNMQGNNMG
+549 
-560 QGGMGPGMG
+560 
-569 QMNQDIRPQPPVDAK
+569 
-584 SIFIKEI
+584 
-591 RNRIEA
+591 
-597 YFKLIV
+597 
-603 RNLRDSIPKIMGNYL
+603 
-618 VKEIEDNMQ
+618 
-627 IKLYNK
+627 
-633 LYNAREMTDLLNEP
+633 EMTVKVVILTIINLNLQ
-647 ESVAER
+647 S
-653 RKELNE
+653 
-659 MIKVMRN
+659 
-666 AQKIIRRDPDLM
+666 
-678 TVMQININD
+678 MQRIF
-687 SDIIT
+687 SLT
-692 PSEQKAKEEKA
+692 K
-703 KPKTDPFKNMNM
+703 
-715 KEPAF
+715 
-720 KAPAPKPEPV
+720 
-730 QQPAAPAQPKPA
+730 
-742 ASQPAKKGYGNLFG
+742 
-756 NYK
+756 

>member
-1 MEGPV
+1 MNK
-6 SLEQEKSDADNV
+6 EQLADKSNKANKDNKDNKDNI
-18 LFKKLRKL
+18 LFQKLRKL

-89 NSGQPWA
+89 NSGEPWA
-96 IFEERKGK
+96 IFEERKGV

-110 EVRKTIEALTD
+110 KVRETIEALTD
-121 EVCKTDKNIVDKPI
+121 EVCKSNKNIKDKPI

-150 DLPGVTRVPVGNQ
+150 DLPGITRVPVGDQ
-163 PKNIEEITKNMAIRY
+163 PDNIEEITKNMAIRY

-193 SDIATSDGLKLAKEI
+193 VDIATSDGLKLAKQI
-208 DTTGSRTLGVLTKLD
+208 DVSGSRTLGVLTKLD

-233 ALLGEEI
+233 ALMNEEI
-240 PLKLGYVGVKNR
+240 ELKLGYVGVKNR
-252 SKQDLLDKIPMIL
+252 SKQDLINKLSMAETSK
-265 AAKREKEFF
+265 KEKEFF

-281 NMPQGYLGTDLL
+281 NLPSGHLGTDVL

-311 IVKAINDRVKTA
+311 IIKAINDRVKTA

-335 TDDAGKMSMLWN
+335 IEDAGKMSLLWN
-347 MLNEYCD
+347 MINEYCD
-354 IFRNV
+354 LFRNV
-359 LKGKYDNKRLSFL
+359 LQGKYNNKNINFL
-372 KEEGGF
+372 EGEGGF

-383 YKKLLEEFTGDYKA
+383 YKKLLEDFTGDYKA
-397 TAGYTDENINYALT
+397 TARYTDENINYALT

-429 LLRPQLEKLKD
+429 LLRPQLEKLRD
-440 PIEECFQNVF
+440 PIEECFQEVF
-450 QYLDFLSGKIL
+450 QYIDFLSGKIL
-461 ERTFTRFPQAIND
+461 EKVFARFPQAIND
-474 MGDLI
+474 MTDLI
-479 SNYLIEERDKTKYIV
+479 SAYLFEERDKTKYLL
-494 DSVVDMEINYLF
+494 DSIVDMEINYLF

-516 TTFMPK
+516 TTFIPK
-522 QAPQPRPVY
+522 SNQIQNKDI
-531 NNQQGQPGMGG
+531 NNNI
-542 QGQPGQM
+542 
-549 PQNNMQGNNMG
+549 NNNEIK
-560 QGGMGPGMG
+560 PE
-569 QMNQDIRPQPPVDAK
+569 IKIEPKTV
-584 SIFIKEI
+584 FINEI

-603 RNLRDSIPKIMGNYL
+603 RNLRDSVPKIIGKYL
-618 VKEIEDNMQ
+618 VKELEENMQ

-633 LYNAREMTDLLNEP
+633 LYNAKEMTDLLNEP
-647 ESVAER
+647 ESIAER
-653 RKELNE
+653 RKELND
-659 MIKVMRN
+659 MIKVMKN

-678 TVMQININD
+678 SVMQININD
-687 SDIIT
+687 NDINSQINDE
-692 PSEQKAKEEKA
+692 SKKNLEKKESKQNKKALKSSSGNDKTKAIEK
-703 KPKTDPFKNMNM
+703 
-715 KEPAF
+715 
-720 KAPAPKPEPV
+720 
-730 QQPAAPAQPKPA
+730 
-742 ASQPAKKGYGNLFG
+742 LFG
-756 NYK
+756 

>member
-1 MEGPV
+1 MSKDTKEE
-6 SLEQEKSDADNV
+6 SDNV

-47 CSLGTQSSG
+47 CSLGTQSAG

-89 NSGQPWA
+89 NSGEPWA

-110 EVRKTIEALTD
+110 QVRETIEALTD
-121 EVCKTDKNIVDKPI
+121 EVCGKDKNILDKPI

-150 DLPGVTRVPVGNQ
+150 DLPGVTRVPIQGQ
-163 PKNIEEITKNMAIRY
+163 PANIEEITKNMARRY
-178 IDDPLTIILCVIAAN
+178 VDDPLTIILCVIAAN

-233 ALLGEEI
+233 ALMNEEI

-252 SKQDLLDKIPMIL
+252 SKQDLVNKLPMAE
-265 AAKREKEFF
+265 AAKKEREFF
-274 KSHPVYK
+274 KSHPAYK
-281 NMPQGYLGTDLL
+281 NLPAGHIGTDVL

-311 IVKAINDRVKTA
+311 IVKAINERVKTA
-323 EEELASL
+323 EEELQSL

-335 TDDAGKMSMLWN
+335 TDDAGKMSLLWN
-347 MLNEYCD
+347 MINEYCD
-354 IFRNV
+354 IFRKV
-359 LKGKYDNKRLSFL
+359 LQGKYNNKRSNFL
-372 KEEGGF
+372 EGEGGF

-383 YKKLLEEFTGDYKA
+383 YKKLLEEFTENYKA
-397 TAGYTDENINYALT
+397 TAGYRDEDINYALT

-440 PIEECFQNVF
+440 PIEECFQEVF

-461 ERTFTRFPQAIND
+461 EKTFTRFPQAVND
-474 MGDLI
+474 MSDLV
-479 SNYLIEERDKTKYIV
+479 SNYLNEERDKTKYLIDSIV
-494 DSVVDMEINYLF
+494 EMEINYLF

-516 TTFMPK
+516 TTFIPK
-522 QAPQPRPVY
+522 QTRSNV
-531 NNQQGQPGMGG
+531 QGGDNK
-542 QGQPGQM
+542 
-549 PQNNMQGNNMG
+549 QNNNANNE
-560 QGGMGPGMG
+560 
-569 QMNQDIRPQPPVDAK
+569 IKPQPPIDAK

-603 RNLRDSIPKIMGNYL
+603 RNLRDSVPKIIGNFL
-618 VKEIEDNMQ
+618 VKEIQENMQ
-627 IKLYNK
+627 LKLYNK
-633 LYNAREMTDLLNEP
+633 LYEAREMTDLLSEP

-653 RKELNE
+653 RKELND

-678 TVMQININD
+678 TVMQINIED
-687 SDIIT
+687 SDITNTTAATNKKKEEPKKPTEI
-692 PSEQKAKEEKA
+692 KEEKKEDKKTQD
-703 KPKTDPFKNMNM
+703 KPK
-715 KEPAF
+715 PA
-720 KAPAPKPEPV
+720 
-730 QQPAAPAQPKPA
+730 QQPALKPKDD
-742 ASQPAKKGYGNLFG
+742 KKKTYGNLFG
-756 NYK
+756 

>member
-1 MEGPV
+1 MSQDTGDD
-6 SLEQEKSDADNV
+6 KDNV

-89 NSGQPWA
+89 SHGEPWA
-96 IFEERKGK
+96 IFEERKGV

-110 EVRKTIEALTD
+110 KVRETIEALTD

-163 PKNIEEITKNMAIRY
+163 PKNIEQITKDMATRY
-178 IDDPLTIILCVIAAN
+178 IEDPLTIILCVIAAN

-208 DTTGSRTLGVLTKLD
+208 DTSGSRTLGVLTKLD

-233 ALLGEEI
+233 ALMNEEI
-240 PLKLGYVGVKNR
+240 YLKLGYVGVKNR
-252 SKQDLLDKIPMIL
+252 SKQDLNNKLSMAETSRK
-265 AAKREKEFF
+265 EKEFF

-281 NMPQGYLGTDLL
+281 NLPAGHLGTDVL
-293 INKLTKIYFRI
+293 INKLTKIYFKI

-311 IVKAINDRVKTA
+311 IIKAINDRVKEA
-323 EEELASL
+323 EEELDGL

-335 TDDAGKMSMLWN
+335 TDDAGKMSLLWN
-347 MLNEYCD
+347 MINEYCD
-354 IFRNV
+354 IFRNI
-359 LKGKYDNKRLSFL
+359 LQGKYTNRRLSFL
-372 KEEGGF
+372 EGEGGF

-383 YKKLLEEFTGDYKA
+383 YKKLLEEFTGDYKC
-397 TAGYTDENINYALT
+397 TKGYTDENINYALT

-429 LLRPQLEKLKD
+429 LLKPQLEKLKE

-461 ERTFTRFPQAIND
+461 EKTFVRFPQAVND
-474 MGDLI
+474 LTDLVT
-479 SNYLIEERDKTKYIV
+479 NYLLEEKEKTKYLV
-494 DSVVDMEINYLF
+494 DSIVDMEINYLF
-506 TNDYDYLNNF
+506 TNDPEYLNNF
-516 TTFMPK
+516 TTFIPK
-522 QAPQPRPVY
+522 QHRHQMSQNNNMPN
-531 NNQQGQPGMGG
+531 NNQP
-542 QGQPGQM
+542 
-549 PQNNMQGNNMG
+549 NNNNNN
-560 QGGMGPGMG
+560 
-569 QMNQDIRPQPPVDAK
+569 QMNNEIRPPQPPVDGK
-584 SIFIKEI
+584 TLFIKEI

-627 IKLYNK
+627 LKLYNK
-633 LYNAREMTDLLNEP
+633 LYNAREMTDLLSEP

-653 RKELNE
+653 RKELNDL
-659 MIKVMRN
+659 IKVMRN
-666 AQKIIRRDPDLM
+666 AQKVIRRDPDLM
-678 TVMQININD
+678 SVMQININD
-687 SDIIT
+687 SDIT
-692 PSEQKAKEEKA
+692 
-703 KPKTDPFKNMNM
+703 
-715 KEPAF
+715 
-720 KAPAPKPEPV
+720 
-730 QQPAAPAQPKPA
+730 PAQTQNKKEDKKEILSKTLPPKSEPPKPA
-742 ASQPAKKGYGNLFG
+742 LTKNNSTKKTGYGNLFG
-756 NYK
+756 

>member
-1 MEGPV
+1 MSKDNSED
-6 SLEQEKSDADNV
+6 KDNV
-18 LFKKLRKL
+18 LFRKLRKL

-89 NSGQPWA
+89 NSGEPWA
-96 IFEERKGK
+96 IFEERKGT
-104 KFTDFI
+104 KFTDFVK
-110 EVRKTIEALTD
+110 VRETIEALTD
-121 EVCKTDKNIVDKPI
+121 EVCKTNKNIIDKPI

-150 DLPGVTRVPVGNQ
+150 DLPGVTRVPIGDQ
-163 PKNIEEITKNMAIRY
+163 PKNIEEITKNMARRY
-178 IDDPLTIILCVIAAN
+178 VDDPLTIILCVIAAN
-193 SDIATSDGLKLAKEI
+193 SDIATSDGLMLAKEI
-208 DTTGSRTLGVLTKLD
+208 DTSGTRTLGVLTKLD

-233 ALLGEEI
+233 ALMNEEI

-252 SKQDLLDKIPMIL
+252 SKQDLNNKISM
-265 AAKREKEFF
+265 AETARKEKEFF
-274 KSHPVYK
+274 KSHPAYK
-281 NMPQGYLGTDLL
+281 NLPAGHLGTDVL

-311 IVKAINDRVKTA
+311 IVKAINERLKTA
-323 EEELASL
+323 EEELQSL

-335 TDDAGKMSMLWN
+335 TDDAGKMSLLWN
-347 MLNEYCD
+347 MINEYCD
-354 IFRNV
+354 VFRKV
-359 LKGKYDNKRLSFL
+359 LQGKYNNKRVNFL
-372 KEEGGF
+372 EGEGGF

-397 TAGYTDENINYALT
+397 TAGYSDENINYALT

-440 PIEECFQNVF
+440 PIEECFQEVF
-450 QYLDFLSGKIL
+450 QYLDFLSGKIM
-461 ERTFTRFPQAIND
+461 EKTFTRFPQAIND
-474 MGDLI
+474 MTDLV
-479 SNYLIEERDKTKYIV
+479 SNYLMEERDKTKYLI
-494 DSVVDMEINYLF
+494 DSIVDMEINYLF

-516 TTFMPK
+516 TTFIPK
-522 QAPQPRPVY
+522 SNKPS
-531 NNQQGQPGMGG
+531 
-542 QGQPGQM
+542 
-549 PQNNMQGNNMG
+549 QNNMSGGNDGKNQGNNN
-560 QGGMGPGMG
+560 
-569 QMNQDIRPQPPVDAK
+569 MNNDINPQPPIDAK
-584 SIFIKEI
+584 NIFIKEI

-603 RNLRDSIPKIMGNYL
+603 RNLRDSVPKIMGNYL
-618 VKEIEDNMQ
+618 VKEIEENMQ
-627 IKLYNK
+627 LKLYNK
-633 LYNAREMTDLLNEP
+633 LYNAREMTDLLSEP

-653 RKELNE
+653 RKELND

-687 SDIIT
+687 SDIT
-692 PSEQKAKEEKA
+692 NTANTTETKKKEEPQKKTTTTA
-703 KPKTDPFKNMNM
+703 EKKEVKPPAPEKPKVD
-715 KEPAF
+715 
-720 KAPAPKPEPV
+720 PKPKE
-730 QQPAAPAQPKPA
+730 QPDDKNKK
-742 ASQPAKKGYGNLFG
+742 KKGYGNLFG
-756 NYK
+756 

>member
-1 MEGPV
+1 MSKDNSED
-6 SLEQEKSDADNV
+6 KDNV
-18 LFKKLRKL
+18 LFRKLRKL

-89 NSGQPWA
+89 NSGEPWA
-96 IFEERKGK
+96 IFEERKGT
-104 KFTDFI
+104 KFTDFVK
-110 EVRKTIEALTD
+110 VRETIEALTD
-121 EVCKTDKNIVDKPI
+121 EVCKTNKNIIDKPI

-150 DLPGVTRVPVGNQ
+150 DLPGVTRVPIGDQ
-163 PKNIEEITKNMAIRY
+163 PKNIEEITKNMARRY
-178 IDDPLTIILCVIAAN
+178 VDDPLTIILCVIAAN
-193 SDIATSDGLKLAKEI
+193 SDIATSDGLMLAKEI
-208 DTTGSRTLGVLTKLD
+208 DTSGTRTLGVLTKLD

-233 ALLGEEI
+233 ALMNEEI

-252 SKQDLLDKIPMIL
+252 SKQDLNNKISM
-265 AAKREKEFF
+265 AETARKEKEFF
-274 KSHPVYK
+274 KSHPAYK
-281 NMPQGYLGTDLL
+281 NLPAGHLGTDVL

-311 IVKAINDRVKTA
+311 IVKAINERLKTA
-323 EEELASL
+323 EEELQSL

-335 TDDAGKMSMLWN
+335 TDDAGKMSLLWN
-347 MLNEYCD
+347 MINEYCD
-354 IFRNV
+354 VFRKV
-359 LKGKYDNKRLSFL
+359 LQGKYNNKRVNFL
-372 KEEGGF
+372 EGEGGF

-397 TAGYTDENINYALT
+397 TAGYSDENINYALT

-440 PIEECFQNVF
+440 PIEECFQEVF
-450 QYLDFLSGKIL
+450 QYLDFLSGKIM
-461 ERTFTRFPQAIND
+461 EKTFTRFPQAIND
-474 MGDLI
+474 MTDLV
-479 SNYLIEERDKTKYIV
+479 SNYLMEERDKTKYLI
-494 DSVVDMEINYLF
+494 DSIVDMEINYLF

-516 TTFMPK
+516 TTFIPK
-522 QAPQPRPVY
+522 SNKPS
-531 NNQQGQPGMGG
+531 
-542 QGQPGQM
+542 
-549 PQNNMQGNNMG
+549 QNNMSGGNDGKNQGNNN
-560 QGGMGPGMG
+560 
-569 QMNQDIRPQPPVDAK
+569 MNNDINPQPPIDAK
-584 SIFIKEI
+584 NIFIKEI

-603 RNLRDSIPKIMGNYL
+603 RNLRDSVPKIMGNYL
-618 VKEIEDNMQ
+618 VKEIEENMQ
-627 IKLYNK
+627 LKLYNK
-633 LYNAREMTDLLNEP
+633 LYNAREMTDLLSEP

-653 RKELNE
+653 RKELND

-687 SDIIT
+687 SDIT
-692 PSEQKAKEEKA
+692 NTANTTETKKKEEPQKKTTTTA
-703 KPKTDPFKNMNM
+703 EKKEVKPPATEKLKVDPKPKEQPDDKN
-715 KEPAF
+715 K
-720 KAPAPKPEPV
+720 K
-730 QQPAAPAQPKPA
+730 
-742 ASQPAKKGYGNLFG
+742 KKGYGNLFG
-756 NYK
+756 

>member
-1 MEGPV
+1 MSKDTGDDD
-6 SLEQEKSDADNV
+6 KDNV

-96 IFEERKGK
+96 VFEERKGV
-104 KFTDFI
+104 KFTDFVK
-110 EVRKTIEALTD
+110 VRETIEALTD
-121 EVCKTDKNIVDKPI
+121 EVCKTNKNIIDKPI

-150 DLPGVTRVPVGNQ
+150 DLPGVTRVPIGDQ
-163 PKNIEEITKNMAIRY
+163 PKNIEQITKDMARRY
-178 IDDPLTIILCVIAAN
+178 VEDPLTIILCVIAAN
-193 SDIATSDGLKLAKEI
+193 SDIATSDGLMLAKDI
-208 DTTGSRTLGVLTKLD
+208 DVAGTRTLGVLTKLD

-228 TDARK
+228 TDAK
-233 ALLGEEI
+233 KVLMNEEI

-252 SKQDLLDKIPMIL
+252 SKQDLNNKISM
-265 AAKREKEFF
+265 AETQRKEREFF
-274 KSHPVYK
+274 KTHPVYK
-281 NMPQGYLGTDLL
+281 NLPAGHLGTEVL

-323 EEELASL
+323 EEELQGL

-347 MLNEYCD
+347 MINEYCD
-354 IFRNV
+354 VFRKV
-359 LKGKYDNKRLSFL
+359 LQGKYNNKRVNFL
-372 KEEGGF
+372 EGEGGF

-397 TAGYTDENINYALT
+397 TAGYSDENINYALT

-440 PIEECFQNVF
+440 PIEECFQEVF
-450 QYLDFLSGKIL
+450 QYLDFLSGKIM
-461 ERTFTRFPQAIND
+461 EKTFTRFPQAIND
-474 MGDLI
+474 MTDLV
-479 SNYLIEERDKTKYIV
+479 SNYLMEERDKTKYLI

-516 TTFMPK
+516 TTFIPK
-522 QAPQPRPVY
+522 QTRQSQVM
-531 NNQQGQPGMGG
+531 NDNKGDGKG
-542 QGQPGQM
+542 
-549 PQNNMQGNNMG
+549 GNN
-560 QGGMGPGMG
+560 
-569 QMNQDIRPQPPVDAK
+569 NLNNEIKPQPPIDAK
-584 SIFIKEI
+584 NIFINEI

-618 VKEIEDNMQ
+618 VKEIEENMQ
-627 IKLYNK
+627 LKLYNK
-633 LYNAREMTDLLNEP
+633 LYNAREMTDLLSEP

-653 RKELNE
+653 RKELND

-666 AQKIIRRDPDLM
+666 AQKILRRDPDLM
-678 TVMQININD
+678 TVMQINISDND
-687 SDIIT
+687 IT
-692 PSEQKAKEEKA
+692 NTQASKKKEEPKKIEKKDSKPVA
-703 KPKTDPFKNMNM
+703 EKPKAPPVK
-715 KEPAF
+715 PS
-720 KAPAPKPEPV
+720 PAPEENK
-730 QQPAAPAQPKPA
+730 K
-742 ASQPAKKGYGNLFG
+742 KKGYGNLFG
-756 NYK
+756 

>member
-1 MEGPV
+1 M
-6 SLEQEKSDADNV
+6 SQEPEDEKDNI

-89 NSGQPWA
+89 NNGEPWA
-96 IFEERKGK
+96 VFEERKGI
-104 KFTDFI
+104 KFKDFVK
-110 EVRKTIEALTD
+110 VRETIEALTD
-121 EVCKTDKNIVDKPI
+121 EVCGKDKNILDKPI

-150 DLPGVTRVPVGNQ
+150 DLPGVTRVPIEGQ
-163 PKNIEEITKNMAIRY
+163 PHNIEEITKNMAIRY
-178 IDDPLTIILCVIAAN
+178 IEDPLTIILCVIAAN

-228 TDARK
+228 TDAKK
-233 ALLGEEI
+233 ALMNEEI

-252 SKQDLLDKIPMIL
+252 SKLDLNNKISM
-265 AAKREKEFF
+265 AETARKEKEFF
-274 KSHPVYK
+274 KTHPVYK
-281 NMPQGYLGTDLL
+281 NLPAGHLGTSVL
-293 INKLTKIYFRI
+293 INKLTKIYFKI

-311 IVKAINDRVKTA
+311 IVKAINERVKTA
-323 EEELASL
+323 EEELQGL

-335 TDDAGKMSMLWN
+335 TDEAGKMSLLWN
-347 MLNEYCD
+347 MINDFCD
-354 IFRNV
+354 MFRKV
-359 LKGKYDNKRLSFL
+359 LQGKVNNKRTNFL
-372 KEEGGF
+372 EGEGGF

-383 YKKLLEEFTGDYKA
+383 YKKLLEEFTDDYKA
-397 TAGYTDENINYALT
+397 TAGYRDEDINYALT

-440 PIEECFQNVF
+440 PIEECFQEVF
-450 QYLDFLSGKIL
+450 QYIDFLSGKIM
-461 ERTFTRFPQAIND
+461 EKTFTRFPQAIND
-474 MGDLI
+474 MTDLV
-479 SNYLIEERDKTKYIV
+479 SNYLIEERDKTKYLI
-494 DSVVDMEINYLF
+494 DCVVDMELNYLF

-516 TTFMPK
+516 TTFIPK
-522 QAPQPRPVY
+522 QH
-531 NNQQGQPGMGG
+531 QQHHSN
-542 QGQPGQM
+542 
-549 PQNNMQGNNMG
+549 PQNPNEFK
-560 QGGMGPGMG
+560 PE
-569 QMNQDIRPQPPVDAK
+569 PPIDAK
-584 SIFIKEI
+584 NIFIKEI

-603 RNLRDSIPKIMGNYL
+603 RNLRDSIPKIMGNFL
-618 VKEIEDNMQ
+618 VKEIQENMQ
-627 IKLYNK
+627 LKLYNK

-647 ESVAER
+647 ENIAER
-653 RKELNE
+653 RKELND
-659 MIKVMRN
+659 MIKVMKN

-687 SDIIT
+687 SDIANT
-692 PSEQKAKEEKA
+692 GNNTNAKEEKH
-703 KPKTDPFKNMNM
+703 KNEIKNEIKIESKTKSEPTHPALSKN
-715 KEPAF
+715 K
-720 KAPAPKPEPV
+720 
-730 QQPAAPAQPKPA
+730 
-742 ASQPAKKGYGNLFG
+742 SKGNYTNLFG
-756 NYK
+756 

>member
-1 MEGPV
+1 MSKDTGEDD
-6 SLEQEKSDADNV
+6 KDNV

-96 IFEERKGK
+96 IFEERKGV
-104 KFTDFI
+104 KFTDFVK
-110 EVRKTIEALTD
+110 VRETIEALTD
-121 EVCKTDKNIVDKPI
+121 EVCKTNKNIIDKPI

-150 DLPGVTRVPVGNQ
+150 DLPGVTRVPIGDQ
-163 PKNIEEITKNMAIRY
+163 PKNIEQITKDMARRY
-178 IDDPLTIILCVIAAN
+178 VEDPLTIILCVIAAN
-193 SDIATSDGLKLAKEI
+193 SDIATSDGLMLAKEI
-208 DTTGSRTLGVLTKLD
+208 DVSGTRTLGVLTKLD

-228 TDARK
+228 TDAK
-233 ALLGEEI
+233 KVLMNEEI

-252 SKQDLLDKIPMIL
+252 SKQDLNNKISM
-265 AAKREKEFF
+265 AETQRKEREFF

-281 NMPQGYLGTDLL
+281 NLPAGHLGTEVL

-323 EEELASL
+323 EEELQSL

-347 MLNEYCD
+347 MINEYCD
-354 IFRNV
+354 VFRKV
-359 LKGKYDNKRLSFL
+359 LQGKYNNKRVNFL
-372 KEEGGF
+372 EGEGGF

-383 YKKLLEEFTGDYKA
+383 YKKLLEEFTENYKA

-440 PIEECFQNVF
+440 PIEECFQEVF
-450 QYLDFLSGKIL
+450 QYLDFLSGKIM
-461 ERTFTRFPQAIND
+461 EKTFTRFPQAIND
-474 MGDLI
+474 MTDLV
-479 SNYLIEERDKTKYIV
+479 SNYLMEERDKTKYLI

-516 TTFMPK
+516 TTFIPK
-522 QAPQPRPVY
+522 QKP
-531 NNQQGQPGMGG
+531 N
-542 QGQPGQM
+542 
-549 PQNNMQGNNMG
+549 QGNSSNDG
-560 QGGMGPGMG
+560 KGG
-569 QMNQDIRPQPPVDAK
+569 NNNIDNKPQPPIDAK
-584 SIFIKEI
+584 NIFINEI

-618 VKEIEDNMQ
+618 VKEIEENMQ
-627 IKLYNK
+627 LKLYNK
-633 LYNAREMTDLLNEP
+633 LYNAREMTDLLSEP

-653 RKELNE
+653 RKELND

-666 AQKIIRRDPDLM
+666 AQKILRRDPDLM
-678 TVMQININD
+678 TVMQINISD
-687 SDIIT
+687 SDIT
-692 PSEQKAKEEKA
+692 NTTASKKKEEQPKKIEKKESKPVVE
-703 KPKTDPFKNMNM
+703 KPKVP
-715 KEPAF
+715 P
-720 KAPAPKPEPV
+720 PKPS
-730 QQPAAPAQPKPA
+730 PAADDKK
-742 ASQPAKKGYGNLFG
+742 KKGYGNLFG
-756 NYK
+756 

>member
-1 MEGPV
+1 MSKDTGDD
-6 SLEQEKSDADNV
+6 KDNV

-89 NSGQPWA
+89 NHGEPWA
-96 IFEERKGK
+96 IFEERKGV
-104 KFTDFI
+104 KFTDFVK
-110 EVRKTIEALTD
+110 VRETIEALTD
-121 EVCKTDKNIVDKPI
+121 EVCKSNKNIIDKPI

-150 DLPGVTRVPVGNQ
+150 DLPGVTRVPIGDQ
-163 PKNIEEITKNMAIRY
+163 PKNIEEITKNMARRY
-178 IDDPLTIILCVIAAN
+178 VDDPLTIILCVIAAN
-193 SDIATSDGLKLAKEI
+193 SDIATSDGLMLAKDI
-208 DTTGSRTLGVLTKLD
+208 DVAGTRTLGVLTKLD

-233 ALLGEEI
+233 VLMNEEI

-252 SKQDLLDKIPMIL
+252 SKQDLNNKISM
-265 AAKREKEFF
+265 AETARKEKEFF
-274 KSHPVYK
+274 KSHPAYK
-281 NMPQGYLGTDLL
+281 NLPAGHLGTDVL

-311 IVKAINDRVKTA
+311 IVKAINERVKTA
-323 EEELASL
+323 EEELQGL

-335 TDDAGKMSMLWN
+335 TDDAGKMSLLWN
-347 MLNEYCD
+347 MINEYCD
-354 IFRNV
+354 VFRKV
-359 LKGKYDNKRLSFL
+359 LQGKYNNKRSNFL
-372 KEEGGF
+372 EGEGGF

-383 YKKLLEEFTGDYKA
+383 YKKLLEEFAGDYKA

-440 PIEECFQNVF
+440 PIEECFQEVF
-450 QYLDFLSGKIL
+450 QYLDFLSGKIM
-461 ERTFTRFPQAIND
+461 EKTFTRFPQAIND
-474 MGDLI
+474 MTDLV
-479 SNYLIEERDKTKYIV
+479 SNYLVEERDKTKYLI
-494 DSVVDMEINYLF
+494 DCVVDMEINYLF

-516 TTFMPK
+516 TTFIPK
-522 QAPQPRPVY
+522 QSRQSQGSGINDKDGKGGS
-531 NNQQGQPGMGG
+531 NNQP
-542 QGQPGQM
+542 
-549 PQNNMQGNNMG
+549 NE
-560 QGGMGPGMG
+560 
-569 QMNQDIRPQPPVDAK
+569 IKPQPPIDVK
-584 SIFIKEI
+584 NIFIKEI

-603 RNLRDSIPKIMGNYL
+603 RNLRDSIPKIMGNFL
-618 VKEIEDNMQ
+618 VKEIQENMQ
-627 IKLYNK
+627 LKLYNK
-633 LYNAREMTDLLNEP
+633 LYNAREMTDLLSEP
-647 ESVAER
+647 ESIAER

-678 TVMQININD
+678 TVMEINISD
-687 SDIIT
+687 SDIT
-692 PSEQKAKEEKA
+692 NTQGSNKNAEEKKLEKKESKVSIKEKEKEKEKE
-703 KPKTDPFKNMNM
+703 KPKP
-715 KEPAF
+715 
-720 KAPAPKPEPV
+720 PV
-730 QQPAAPAQPKPA
+730 KPA
-742 ASQPAKKGYGNLFG
+742 VGGDGKKKGYGNLFG
-756 NYK
+756 

>member
-1 MEGPV
+1 MSKDTGDDD
-6 SLEQEKSDADNV
+6 KDNV

-96 IFEERKGK
+96 VFEERKGV
-104 KFTDFI
+104 KFTDFVK
-110 EVRKTIEALTD
+110 VRETIEALTD
-121 EVCKTDKNIVDKPI
+121 EVCKTNKNIIDKPI

-150 DLPGVTRVPVGNQ
+150 DLPGVTRVPIGDQ
-163 PKNIEEITKNMAIRY
+163 PKNIEQITKDMARRY
-178 IDDPLTIILCVIAAN
+178 VEDPLTIILCVIAAN
-193 SDIATSDGLKLAKEI
+193 SDIATSDGLMLAKDI
-208 DTTGSRTLGVLTKLD
+208 DVAGTRTLGVLTKLD

-228 TDARK
+228 TDAK
-233 ALLGEEI
+233 KVLMNEEI

-252 SKQDLLDKIPMIL
+252 SKQDLNNKISM
-265 AAKREKEFF
+265 AETQRKEREFF
-274 KSHPVYK
+274 KTHPVYK
-281 NMPQGYLGTDLL
+281 NLPAGHLGTEVL

-323 EEELASL
+323 EEELQGL

-347 MLNEYCD
+347 MINEYCD
-354 IFRNV
+354 VFRKV
-359 LKGKYDNKRLSFL
+359 LQGKYNNKRVNFL
-372 KEEGGF
+372 EGEGGF

-397 TAGYTDENINYALT
+397 TAGYNDENINYALT

-440 PIEECFQNVF
+440 PIEECFQEVF
-450 QYLDFLSGKIL
+450 QYLDFLSGKIM
-461 ERTFTRFPQAIND
+461 EKTFTRFPQAIND
-474 MGDLI
+474 MTDLV
-479 SNYLIEERDKTKYIV
+479 SNYLMEERDKTKYLI

-516 TTFMPK
+516 TTFIPK
-522 QAPQPRPVY
+522 QTRQSQVM
-531 NNQQGQPGMGG
+531 NDNKGDGKG
-542 QGQPGQM
+542 
-549 PQNNMQGNNMG
+549 GNN
-560 QGGMGPGMG
+560 
-569 QMNQDIRPQPPVDAK
+569 NLNNEIKPQPPIDAK
-584 SIFIKEI
+584 NIFINEI

-618 VKEIEDNMQ
+618 VKEIEENMQ
-627 IKLYNK
+627 LKLYNK
-633 LYNAREMTDLLNEP
+633 LYNAREMTDLLSEP

-653 RKELNE
+653 RKELND

-666 AQKIIRRDPDLM
+666 AQKILRRDPDLM
-678 TVMQININD
+678 TVMQINISDND
-687 SDIIT
+687 IT
-692 PSEQKAKEEKA
+692 GTQASKKKEEPKKIEKKDSKPAEKPKAPPA
-703 KPKTDPFKNMNM
+703 KPS
-715 KEPAF
+715 
-720 KAPAPKPEPV
+720 PAPEGDK
-730 QQPAAPAQPKPA
+730 K
-742 ASQPAKKGYGNLFG
+742 KKGYGNLFG
-756 NYK
+756 

>member
-1 MEGPV
+1 MSKDTGEDD
-6 SLEQEKSDADNV
+6 KDNV

-96 IFEERKGK
+96 VFEERKGV
-104 KFTDFI
+104 KFTDFVK
-110 EVRKTIEALTD
+110 VRETIEALTD
-121 EVCKTDKNIVDKPI
+121 EVCKTNKNIIDKPI

-150 DLPGVTRVPVGNQ
+150 DLPGVTRVPIGDQ
-163 PKNIEEITKNMAIRY
+163 PKNIEQITKDMARRY
-178 IDDPLTIILCVIAAN
+178 VEDPLTIILCVIAAN
-193 SDIATSDGLKLAKEI
+193 SDIATSDGLMLAKDI
-208 DTTGSRTLGVLTKLD
+208 DVAGTRTLGVLTKLD

-228 TDARK
+228 TDAK
-233 ALLGEEI
+233 KVLMNEEI

-252 SKQDLLDKIPMIL
+252 SKQDLNNKISM
-265 AAKREKEFF
+265 AETQRKEREFF
-274 KSHPVYK
+274 KTHPVYK
-281 NMPQGYLGTDLL
+281 NLPAGHLGTEVL

-323 EEELASL
+323 EEELQGL

-347 MLNEYCD
+347 MINEYCD
-354 IFRNV
+354 VFRKV
-359 LKGKYDNKRLSFL
+359 LQGKYNNKRVNFL
-372 KEEGGF
+372 EGEGGF

-397 TAGYTDENINYALT
+397 TAGYNDENINYALT

-440 PIEECFQNVF
+440 PIEECFQEVF
-450 QYLDFLSGKIL
+450 QYLDFLSGKIM
-461 ERTFTRFPQAIND
+461 EKTFTRFPQAIND
-474 MGDLI
+474 MTDLV
-479 SNYLIEERDKTKYIV
+479 SNYLMEERDKTKYLI

-516 TTFMPK
+516 TTFIPK
-522 QAPQPRPVY
+522 QARQSQVM
-531 NNQQGQPGMGG
+531 NDNKGDGKG
-542 QGQPGQM
+542 
-549 PQNNMQGNNMG
+549 GNN
-560 QGGMGPGMG
+560 
-569 QMNQDIRPQPPVDAK
+569 NLNNEIKPQPPIDAK
-584 SIFIKEI
+584 NIFINEI

-618 VKEIEDNMQ
+618 VKEIEENMQ
-627 IKLYNK
+627 LKLYNK
-633 LYNAREMTDLLNEP
+633 LYNAREMTDLLSEP

-653 RKELNE
+653 RKELND

-666 AQKIIRRDPDLM
+666 AQKILRRDPDLM
-678 TVMQININD
+678 TVMQINISDND
-687 SDIIT
+687 IT
-692 PSEQKAKEEKA
+692 STQASKKKEEPKKIEKKDSKPVAEKPKAPPA
-703 KPKTDPFKNMNM
+703 KPS
-715 KEPAF
+715 
-720 KAPAPKPEPV
+720 PAPEGDK
-730 QQPAAPAQPKPA
+730 K
-742 ASQPAKKGYGNLFG
+742 KKGYGNLFG
-756 NYK
+756 

>member
-1 MEGPV
+1 MSKDTGDD
-6 SLEQEKSDADNV
+6 KDNV

-89 NSGQPWA
+89 NSGEPWA
-96 IFEERKGK
+96 IFEERKGT
-104 KFTDFI
+104 KFTDFVK
-110 EVRKTIEALTD
+110 VRETIEALTD
-121 EVCKTDKNIVDKPI
+121 EVCKTNKNIVDKPI

-150 DLPGVTRVPVGNQ
+150 DLPGVTRVPIGDQ
-163 PKNIEEITKNMAIRY
+163 PKNIEQITKDMARRY
-178 IDDPLTIILCVIAAN
+178 VEDPLTIILCVIAAN
-193 SDIATSDGLKLAKEI
+193 SDIATSDGLMLAKEI
-208 DTTGSRTLGVLTKLD
+208 DTSGSRTLGVLTKLD

-233 ALLGEEI
+233 ALLNEEI

-252 SKQDLLDKIPMIL
+252 SKQDLVNKLSMAETSRKE
-265 AAKREKEFF
+265 REFF

-281 NMPQGYLGTDLL
+281 NLPAGHLGTDVL

-311 IVKAINDRVKTA
+311 IVKAINDRVRTA
-323 EEELASL
+323 EEELQSL

-335 TDDAGKMSMLWN
+335 TDDAGKMSLLWN
-347 MLNEYCD
+347 MINEYCD

-359 LKGKYDNKRLSFL
+359 LQGKYNNKRLTFL
-372 KEEGGF
+372 EGEGGF

-397 TAGYTDENINYALT
+397 TKGYTDENINYALT

-429 LLRPQLEKLKD
+429 LLRPQLEKLRD
-440 PIEECFQNVF
+440 PIDECFQNVF

-461 ERTFTRFPQAIND
+461 EKTFTRFPQAIND
-474 MGDLI
+474 LTDLV
-479 SNYLIEERDKTKYIV
+479 SNYLIEERDKTKYLI

-506 TNDYDYLNNF
+506 TNDYEYLNNF
-516 TTFMPK
+516 TTFIPK
-522 QAPQPRPVY
+522 HQRPMAQ
-531 NNQQGQPGMGG
+531 NNN
-542 QGQPGQM
+542 QPGQA
-549 PQNNMQGNNMG
+549 QGNN
-560 QGGMGPGMG
+560 
-569 QMNQDIRPQPPVDAK
+569 QMNNEIKPQPPIDAK
-584 SIFIKEI
+584 NIFIKEI

-618 VKEIEDNMQ
+618 VKEIEENMQ
-627 IKLYNK
+627 LKLYNK
-633 LYNAREMTDLLNEP
+633 LYNAREMTDLLSEP

-653 RKELNE
+653 RKELND
-659 MIKVMRN
+659 MIKVMKN

-678 TVMQININD
+678 SVMQININD
-687 SDIIT
+687 SDIT
-692 PSEQKAKEEKA
+692 NTQEKKDVKTNNTKPPAK
-703 KPKTDPFKNMNM
+703 T
-715 KEPAF
+715 EP
-720 KAPAPKPEPV
+720 
-730 QQPAAPAQPKPA
+730 PKPA
-742 ASQPAKKGYGNLFG
+742 LEKKPSAVGDKKKGGYGNLFG
-756 NYK
+756 

>member
-1 MEGPV
+1 MSKDTGDDD
-6 SLEQEKSDADNV
+6 KDNV

-96 IFEERKGK
+96 VFEERKGV
-104 KFTDFI
+104 KFTDFVK
-110 EVRKTIEALTD
+110 VRETIEALTD
-121 EVCKTDKNIVDKPI
+121 EVCKTNKNIIDKPI

-150 DLPGVTRVPVGNQ
+150 DLPGVTRVPIGDQ
-163 PKNIEEITKNMAIRY
+163 PKNIEQITKDMARRY
-178 IDDPLTIILCVIAAN
+178 VEDPLTIILCVIAAN
-193 SDIATSDGLKLAKEI
+193 SDIATSDGLMLAKDI
-208 DTTGSRTLGVLTKLD
+208 DVAGTRTLGVLTKLD

-228 TDARK
+228 TDAK
-233 ALLGEEI
+233 KVLMNEEI

-252 SKQDLLDKIPMIL
+252 SKQDLNNKISM
-265 AAKREKEFF
+265 AETQRKEREFF
-274 KSHPVYK
+274 KTHPVYK
-281 NMPQGYLGTDLL
+281 NLPAGHLGTEVL

-323 EEELASL
+323 EEELQGL

-347 MLNEYCD
+347 MINEYCD
-354 IFRNV
+354 VFRKV
-359 LKGKYDNKRLSFL
+359 LQGKYNNKRVNFL
-372 KEEGGF
+372 EGEGGF

-440 PIEECFQNVF
+440 PIEECFQEVF
-450 QYLDFLSGKIL
+450 QYLDFLSGKIM
-461 ERTFTRFPQAIND
+461 EKTFTRFPQAIND
-474 MGDLI
+474 MTDLV
-479 SNYLIEERDKTKYIV
+479 SNYLMEERDKTKYLI

-516 TTFMPK
+516 TTFIPK
-522 QAPQPRPVY
+522 QARQSQVM
-531 NNQQGQPGMGG
+531 NDNKGDGKG
-542 QGQPGQM
+542 
-549 PQNNMQGNNMG
+549 GNN
-560 QGGMGPGMG
+560 
-569 QMNQDIRPQPPVDAK
+569 NLNNEIKPQPPIDAK
-584 SIFIKEI
+584 NIFINEI

-618 VKEIEDNMQ
+618 VKEIEENMQ
-627 IKLYNK
+627 LKLYNK
-633 LYNAREMTDLLNEP
+633 LYNAREMTDLLSEP

-666 AQKIIRRDPDLM
+666 AQKILRRDPDLM
-678 TVMQININD
+678 TVMQINISDND
-687 SDIIT
+687 IT
-692 PSEQKAKEEKA
+692 STQASKKKEEPKKIEKKDSKPAEKPKAPPA
-703 KPKTDPFKNMNM
+703 KPS
-715 KEPAF
+715 
-720 KAPAPKPEPV
+720 PAPEGDK
-730 QQPAAPAQPKPA
+730 K
-742 ASQPAKKGYGNLFG
+742 KKGYGNLFG
-756 NYK
+756 

>member
-1 MEGPV
+1 MSKDTGEDD
-6 SLEQEKSDADNV
+6 KDNV

-96 IFEERKGK
+96 VFEERKGV
-104 KFTDFI
+104 KFTDFVK
-110 EVRKTIEALTD
+110 VRETIEALTD
-121 EVCKTDKNIVDKPI
+121 EVCKTNKNIIDKPI

-150 DLPGVTRVPVGNQ
+150 DLPGVTRVPIGDQ
-163 PKNIEEITKNMAIRY
+163 PKNIEQITKDMARRY
-178 IDDPLTIILCVIAAN
+178 VEDPLTIILCVIAAN
-193 SDIATSDGLKLAKEI
+193 SDIATSDGLMLAKDI
-208 DTTGSRTLGVLTKLD
+208 DVAGTRTLGVLTKLD

-228 TDARK
+228 TDAK
-233 ALLGEEI
+233 KVLMNEEI

-252 SKQDLLDKIPMIL
+252 SKQDLNNKISM
-265 AAKREKEFF
+265 AETQRKEREFF
-274 KSHPVYK
+274 KTHPVYK
-281 NMPQGYLGTDLL
+281 NLPAGHLGTEVL

-323 EEELASL
+323 EEELQGL

-347 MLNEYCD
+347 MINEYCD
-354 IFRNV
+354 VFRKV
-359 LKGKYDNKRLSFL
+359 LQGKYNNKRVNFL
-372 KEEGGF
+372 EGEGGF

-440 PIEECFQNVF
+440 PIEECFQEVF
-450 QYLDFLSGKIL
+450 QYLDFLSGKIM
-461 ERTFTRFPQAIND
+461 EKTFTRFPQAIND
-474 MGDLI
+474 MTDLV
-479 SNYLIEERDKTKYIV
+479 SNYLMEERDKTKYLI

-516 TTFMPK
+516 TTFIPK
-522 QAPQPRPVY
+522 QARQSQVM
-531 NNQQGQPGMGG
+531 NDNKGDGKG
-542 QGQPGQM
+542 
-549 PQNNMQGNNMG
+549 GNN
-560 QGGMGPGMG
+560 
-569 QMNQDIRPQPPVDAK
+569 NLNNEIKPQPPIDAK
-584 SIFIKEI
+584 NIFINEI

-618 VKEIEDNMQ
+618 VKEIEENMQ
-627 IKLYNK
+627 LKLYNK
-633 LYNAREMTDLLNEP
+633 LYNAREMTDLLSEP

-653 RKELNE
+653 RKELND

-666 AQKIIRRDPDLM
+666 AQKILRRDPDLM
-678 TVMQININD
+678 TVMQINISDND
-687 SDIIT
+687 IT
-692 PSEQKAKEEKA
+692 NTQASKKKEEPKKIEKKDSKPVEKPKVPPA
-703 KPKTDPFKNMNM
+703 KPS
-715 KEPAF
+715 
-720 KAPAPKPEPV
+720 PAPEGEK
-730 QQPAAPAQPKPA
+730 K
-742 ASQPAKKGYGNLFG
+742 KKGYGNLFG
-756 NYK
+756 

>member
-1 MEGPV
+1 MNK
-6 SLEQEKSDADNV
+6 EQLADKSNKAIKDNKDNKDNI
-18 LFKKLRKL
+18 LFQKLRKL

-89 NSGQPWA
+89 NSGEPWA
-96 IFEERKGK
+96 VFEERKGV

-110 EVRKTIEALTD
+110 KVRETIEALTD
-121 EVCKTDKNIVDKPI
+121 EVCKSNKNIKDKPI

-150 DLPGVTRVPVGNQ
+150 DLPGITRVPVGDQ
-163 PKNIEEITKNMAIRY
+163 PDNIEEITKNMAIRY

-193 SDIATSDGLKLAKEI
+193 VDIATSDGLKLAKQI
-208 DTTGSRTLGVLTKLD
+208 DVSGSRTLGVLTKLD

-233 ALLGEEI
+233 ALMNEEI
-240 PLKLGYVGVKNR
+240 ELKLGYVGVKNR
-252 SKQDLLDKIPMIL
+252 SKQDLINKLSMAETSK
-265 AAKREKEFF
+265 KEKEFF

-281 NMPQGYLGTDLL
+281 NLPSGHLGTDVL

-311 IVKAINDRVKTA
+311 IIKAINDRVKTA

-335 TDDAGKMSMLWN
+335 IDDAGKMSLLWN
-347 MLNEYCD
+347 MINEYCD
-354 IFRNV
+354 LFRNV
-359 LKGKYDNKRLSFL
+359 LQGKYNNKNINFL
-372 KEEGGF
+372 EGEGGF

-383 YKKLLEEFTGDYKA
+383 YKKLLEDFTGDYKA
-397 TAGYTDENINYALT
+397 TARYTDENINYALT

-429 LLRPQLEKLKD
+429 LLRPQLEKLRD
-440 PIEECFQNVF
+440 PIEECFQEVF
-450 QYLDFLSGKIL
+450 QYIDFLSGKIL
-461 ERTFTRFPQAIND
+461 EKVFARFPQAIND
-474 MGDLI
+474 MTDLI
-479 SNYLIEERDKTKYIV
+479 SAYLFEERDKTKYLL
-494 DSVVDMEINYLF
+494 DSIVDMEINYLF

-516 TTFMPK
+516 TTFIPK
-522 QAPQPRPVY
+522 SNQIQNKDI
-531 NNQQGQPGMGG
+531 NNNI
-542 QGQPGQM
+542 
-549 PQNNMQGNNMG
+549 NNEIK
-560 QGGMGPGMG
+560 PE
-569 QMNQDIRPQPPVDAK
+569 IKIEPKTV
-584 SIFIKEI
+584 FINEI

-603 RNLRDSIPKIMGNYL
+603 RNLRDSVPKIIGKYL
-618 VKEIEDNMQ
+618 VKELEENMQ

-633 LYNAREMTDLLNEP
+633 LYNAKEMTDLLNEP
-647 ESVAER
+647 ESIAER
-653 RKELNE
+653 RKELND
-659 MIKVMRN
+659 MIKVMKN

-678 TVMQININD
+678 SVMQININD
-687 SDIIT
+687 NDINSQINDE
-692 PSEQKAKEEKA
+692 SKKNLEKKESKQNKKALKSSSGNDKTKAIEK
-703 KPKTDPFKNMNM
+703 
-715 KEPAF
+715 
-720 KAPAPKPEPV
+720 
-730 QQPAAPAQPKPA
+730 
-742 ASQPAKKGYGNLFG
+742 LFG
-756 NYK
+756 